1 MFKRSIQY
9 TILFTRTSVAIK
21 PRTLQSIE
29 SEFAADKTPMLK
41 TDLNERDAY
50 RALFA
55 FGGTLSALDSSQVS
69 NIAAAIVNARLFARE
84 VVTLLKANAKASKVG
99 EVA

>member
-1 MFKRSIQY
+1 
-9 TILFTRTSVAIK
+9 
-21 PRTLQSIE
+21 
-29 SEFAADKTPMLK
+29 MLK

-55 FGGTLSALDSSQVS
+55 FGGTLAGLDPTQVS

-84 VVTLLKANAKASKVG
+84 VVGLLKATANLPKVN